1 MKKLFTE
8 NLGLKISAVLISFL
22 LWFFITSKGQSEMTV
37 NIPLEF
43 KNVPANMGIVE
54 TSAQSVSVTVR
65 GHERLMMNLKPSDI
79 RVYADL
85 SRVAK
90 GEDVFF
96 VNKEDIK
103 LPYALSVRNI
113 TPSTVRIKL
122 DETVSKAVPVRPV
135 LIGQPGTGFVLSSVT
150 VEPNKV
156 TVRGLKSDLAKIRS
170 IKTEP
175 LDITGA
181 IKPISQDVDIDTAGA
196 NFTPDLD
203 SVRLMIR
210 IIGEN

>member
-8 NLGLKISAVLISFL
+8 NAGLKISAVLISLL

-43 KNVPANMGIVE
+43 KNVPADMGIVE
-54 TSAQSVSVTVR
+54 TSTKSVNVTVR
-65 GHERLMMNLKPSDI
+65 GHERLMMSLKPSDV

-85 SRVAK
+85 SRAVR
-90 GEDVFF
+90 GDDVFF
-96 VNKEDIK
+96 VNRDDIK
-103 LPYALSVRNI
+103 LPYALKVRNI
-113 TPSTVRIKL
+113 SPSTVRVKL
-122 DETVSKAVPVRPV
+122 DETVSKVVPVRPV

-156 TVRGLKSDLAKIRS
+156 TIRGLKSDLAKIRS
-170 IKTEP
+170 IRTEP
-175 LDITGA
+175 LDITDA
-181 IKPISQDVDIDTAGA
+181 AKPISQEVDIDTAGA
-196 NFTPDLD
+196 NFTPDSD

-210 IIGEN
+210 ISEKN